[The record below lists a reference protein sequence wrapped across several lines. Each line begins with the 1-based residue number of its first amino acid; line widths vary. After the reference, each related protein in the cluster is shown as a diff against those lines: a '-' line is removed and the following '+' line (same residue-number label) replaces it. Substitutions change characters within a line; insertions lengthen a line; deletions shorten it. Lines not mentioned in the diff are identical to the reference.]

1 MRDEERRYDEASQ
14 LCRAADD
21 LRARIESLRGRLR
34 ERRFGSSPGPD
45 PELERAEEAAGEA
58 LEELKRYRD
67 KLVESSPTG
76 VGAG

>member
-14 LCRAADD
+14 LCRAAED

-34 ERRFGSSPGPD
+34 EDRPGGPPGPD
-45 PELERAEEAAGEA
+45 PELEQAQGAAEEA
-58 LEELKRYRD
+58 LRQLKRYRE
-67 KLVESSPTG
+67 KVVGGTPTE